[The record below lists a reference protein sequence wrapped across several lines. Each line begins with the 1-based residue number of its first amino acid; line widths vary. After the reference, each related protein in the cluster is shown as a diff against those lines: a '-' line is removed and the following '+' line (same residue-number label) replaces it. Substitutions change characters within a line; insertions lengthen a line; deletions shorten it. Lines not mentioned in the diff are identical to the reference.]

1 MTHSK
6 YIYRKISYT
15 KRLDLASYFEMGL
28 SHRAI
33 EKLGLMS
40 RNSIL
45 REKKRC
51 AGKYNADEAQQDAE
65 KKAQKKIEDGMKTRA
80 EMGKRIDEL
89 ERRISKLENPSRWE
103 ITYL

>member
-15 KRLDLASYFEMGL
+15 KRLDLASYLEMGL
-28 SHRAI
+28 SHRHI

-45 REKKRC
+45 REKNRC
-51 AGKYNADEAQQDAE
+51 AGKYNADEAQKDAE
-65 KKAQKKIEDGMKTRA
+65 KKAIDKIAAGMKTRSVII
-80 EMGKRIDEL
+80 KKIDNL
-89 ERRISKLENPSRWE
+89 ERRISKLENPSLWDS
-103 ITYL
+103 IYQ